1 MTAPDVDRLETS
13 LEDVSDLSEYPGN
26 PRRGDVAA
34 IAESLARNGQYRP
47 IVVQRATRFVLAGNH
62 TLRAARSLG
71 WSHINVVWVDVDDD
85 GARRIVAA
93 DNRTADLAENDDA
106 ALVALLRSLDGDLDG
121 TGYSEPDYEALLAG
135 LEHAAEHPDE
145 GPVALTDVDAIP
157 DTVEAADAVTQPGD
171 LWLLGPH
178 RLLCGDSTV
187 PADVAR
193 VVGDLG
199 PVTMLHADPP
209 YGMGKEADGVLN
221 DNLYREKLDA
231 FQMGWWTAWSPA
243 LAENGSAYIWG
254 TAPDLWRLW
263 YSGGLGDS
271 PDLLVRNEVVWD
283 KGTGM
288 GMRSASHHS
297 YPTATERCLFLMRG
311 QQFLGSLNKED
322 YWEGFEPLRAWLV
335 AERDAAGWTN
345 GDVNRITGTQMAGHW
360 FTQSQFAPISE
371 RHYAALAAAADGR
384 AFTEPYEALFSRLF
398 PHLRDGG
405 NEHRRELA
413 AQLREGR
420 SYFDN
425 THSAMTDVWRFPRV
439 DVAAAA
445 AAAALGGADDA
456 SVDPVTDVWRFPRV
470 HGTDRHGHA
479 TPKPVAMVQRAFA
492 SSSRP
497 GDVIGVPFGGSGPEF
512 IAGHHLDRVVCAVEL
527 DPGYCDVIARRYQEH
542 TGTVPRRV
550 PAGTAEADAV
560 PHSFTDRTEA
570 AA

>member
-1 MTAPDVDRLETS
+1 MTAPDVDRLETT

-47 IVVQRATRFVLAGNH
+47 IVVQRSTRYVLAGNH

-106 ALVALLRSLDGDLDG
+106 ALAALLGSLDGDLAG
-121 TGYSEPDYEALLAG
+121 TGYTDADYEGLLAD
-135 LEHAAEHPDE
+135 LEDAVTHPDE
-145 GPVALTDVDAIP
+145 GPLALTDVDAIP
-157 DTVEAADAVTQPGD
+157 DTVDAADAVTRPGD

-178 RLLCGDSTV
+178 RLLCGDSTI

-231 FQMGWWTAWSPA
+231 FQMGWWTAWSAA

-263 YSGGLGDS
+263 YSGGLGDQ

-288 GMRSASHHS
+288 GMRSSSHHS

-311 QQFLGSLNKED
+311 QQFLGSLNKDD

-360 FTQSQFAPISE
+360 FTQSQFAPISQ
-371 RHYAALAAAADGR
+371 RHYAALAAAADGA

-398 PHLRDGG
+398 PHLREGG
-405 NEHRRELA
+405 NEHRRELG

-445 AAAALGGADDA
+445 AASTLDGGAGDPE
-456 SVDPVTDVWRFPRV
+456 PVTDVWRFPRV
-470 HGTDRHGHA
+470 HGADRHGHA

-512 IAGHHLDRVVCAVEL
+512 IAAHHLDRVVVAIEL
-527 DPGYCDVIARRYQEH
+527 DPGHCDVIARRYQEH
-542 TGTVPRRV
+542 TGQVPRRV
-550 PAGTAEADAV
+550 PAGAAADAV
-560 PHSFTDRTEA
+560 PHSFTDRTGA